1 MKLDTVNAD
10 YIKRIDRPNAK
21 YDVKDV
27 IEKLKN
33 MTVRPI
39 IQTMFMKGEFEGQSV
54 DNTTDEFVDPWID
67 VLEEIKPREVMIYTL
82 DRDTPAAGLKKAD
95 KESLCKI
102 RDKLERRGYRVMVS
116 V

>member
-1 MKLDTVNAD
+1 
-10 YIKRIDRPNAK
+10 
-21 YDVKDV
+21 
-27 IEKLKN
+27 

-82 DRDTPAAGLKKAD
+82 DRDTPAAGLKRQIKSHFVKSATNL
-95 KESLCKI
+95 KEEVTASW
-102 RDKLERRGYRVMVS
+102 
-116 V
+116 